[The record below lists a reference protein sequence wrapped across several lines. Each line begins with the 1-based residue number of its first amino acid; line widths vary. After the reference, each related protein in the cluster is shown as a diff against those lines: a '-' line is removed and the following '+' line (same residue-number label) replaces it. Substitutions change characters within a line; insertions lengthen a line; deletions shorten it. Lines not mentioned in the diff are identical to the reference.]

1 MRTAVLLSTV
11 LLSTSL
17 VAGCGSSG
25 DSPASSGYC
34 KDLKAAANDF
44 GFLTSDAPDY
54 SQFAEAVATI
64 HEIAAEAPARVSAP
78 WKTIDSLLNTLETA
92 MADAGISM
100 KEFGALTQGTM
111 PSGMTA
117 EQMQQLAPKLEAALS
132 AVDNDDLK
140 TAGDLVVKDAKDS
153 CHITIAGS

>member
-17 VAGCGSSG
+17 LAGCGSSG
-25 DSPASSGYC
+25 DSPSSSGYC

-54 SQFAEAVATI
+54 SHFADAVATI
-64 HEIAAEAPARVSAP
+64 HGIAKEAPARVSAP
-78 WKTIDSLLNTLETA
+78 WKTIDDLLYTLEKA

-117 EQMQQLAPKLEAALS
+117 EQMQQLAPKLEAAL
-132 AVDNDDLK
+132 AEVDNEDLNK
-140 TAGDLVVKDAKDS
+140 AGDLVTKDAKTN
-153 CHITIAGS
+153 CHIDITQ